1 MLAALYASVQARE
14 IVAHPEERPE
24 EGGGSGG
31 GRGPAAATAAAATAA
46 AAADEPPSHAR
57 CSYLRLRRG
66 LPSADPALLPPADD
80 AVCGLNLQPSP

>member
-24 EGGGSGG
+24 EGG
-31 GRGPAAATAAAATAA
+31 
-46 AAADEPPSHAR
+46 AADEPPSHAR

-80 AVCGLNLQPSP
+80 AVSRLHIQPSP

>member
-14 IVAHPEERPE
+14 IVAHPEERPK

-31 GRGPAAATAAAATAA
+31 GRGPAAAAATAAAA

-66 LPSADPALLPPADD
+66 LPSADPALMPPADD
-80 AVCGLNLQPSP
+80 AVCWLHLQPSP

>member
-31 GRGPAAATAAAATAA
+31 ARGPPSTTSAAAAA

-80 AVCGLNLQPSP
+80 AVYRLNLQPSP